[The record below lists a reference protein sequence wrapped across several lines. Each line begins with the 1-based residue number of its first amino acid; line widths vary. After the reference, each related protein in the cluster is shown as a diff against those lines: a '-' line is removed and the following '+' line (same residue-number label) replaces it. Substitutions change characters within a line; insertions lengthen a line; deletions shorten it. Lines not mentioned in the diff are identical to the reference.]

1 MSSNKTLIINDY
13 KKYWITDTK
22 KGHLITICHGPED
35 KVLKLKLN
43 WKNRHRSNAGR
54 VLNKR

>member
-1 MSSNKTLIINDY
+1 MPSNKTLIIKNY

-35 KVLKLKLN
+35 KVLKLKLK
-43 WKNRHRSNAGR
+43 WKGRHRSGAGR
-54 VLNKR
+54 VVNKR

>member
-1 MSSNKTLIINDY
+1 MPSNKTLIINDY

-35 KVLKLKLN
+35 EVLKLKLN
-43 WKNRHRSNAGR
+43 WKGRRRGAAGR
-54 VLNKR
+54 VINKR